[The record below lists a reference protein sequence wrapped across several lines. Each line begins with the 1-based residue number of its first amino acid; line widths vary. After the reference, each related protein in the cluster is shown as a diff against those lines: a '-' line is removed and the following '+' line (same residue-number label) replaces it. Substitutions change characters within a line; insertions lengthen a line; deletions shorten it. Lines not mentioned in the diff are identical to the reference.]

1 MGDTR
6 KQLLM
11 AVLVLSAGGAL
22 LTTPQPVSADTI
34 LHTTESLATTQSIEG
49 IAAVT
54 PSAGVAPVITDT
66 SDTKTKFANHNLWAL
81 GDSLAVGYNGAGDSD
96 SWSENL
102 HYNMKY
108 QTLHNEHAHS
118 GSQIAGPKPSGDPI
132 HFSKTVSDVISNA
145 AFTSDAQPV
154 VMIELGV
161 NDLNYSS
168 NNLKYVQERLS
179 QNIRTLR
186 QANPNVV
193 IYGILPFENYLGG
206 DFNTI
211 HGGGYSFNQ
220 LTDALTEVY
229 ASFKIP
235 VLDWVN
241 YDIDRSPN
249 SLGDKTVHP
258 TGETYAHMS
267 EIIADFMDKN
277 ANVLTPGTEKD
288 TGKYFYSNGWHWND
302 KGEAQYGLGKG
313 SNGVTQLAAGAQK
326 IAGTYYWFDPKSGAM
341 ATRAGDVDPSLIYY
355 IQEREG
361 LSNGEMLKILNN
373 KSGLLGVSTLSSDM
387 RDLEEVADTNEHA
400 KLALDMFL
408 NRVIRYLGQYTFEM
422 GGVDAIVFT
431 AGIGENAANVR
442 EDIIDRLDFLGIKL
456 DKEANNVRGVER
468 VISTD
473 DSTAKVLLVPTNE
486 ELEIARDVERLKAQA
501 GK

>member
-1 MGDTR
+1 MAKTLAINAGSSSL
-6 KQLLM
+6 KFQLLEM
-11 AVLVLSAGGAL
+11 PAETMIAKGQIERIGLPESVFTMKFNGEKTEIVRDIADHKEAIEEMLEQFRAQNVADKSEITGVGHRVVAGGEWFNKSGIVDEEVLHKIHRLADYAPLHNPANATGIEVFQEL
-22 LTTPQPVSADTI
+22 LPDAISVAVFDTAF
-34 LHTTESLATTQSIEG
+34 H
-49 IAAVT
+49 
-54 PSAGVAPVITDT
+54 
-66 SDTKTKFANHNLWAL
+66 
-81 GDSLAVGYNGAGDSD
+81 
-96 SWSENL
+96 
-102 HYNMKY
+102 
-108 QTLHNEHAHS
+108 QTL
-118 GSQIAGPKPSGDPI
+118 P
-132 HFSKTVSDVISNA
+132 
-145 AFTSDAQPV
+145 
-154 VMIELGV
+154 
-161 NDLNYSS
+161 
-168 NNLKYVQERLS
+168 R
-179 QNIRTLR
+179 
-186 QANPNVV
+186 
-193 IYGILPFENYLGG
+193 ENYLYPLPYEYYTKYGARKYG
-206 DFNTI
+206 A
-211 HGGGYSFNQ
+211 HGTSHRYVAER
-220 LTDALTEVY
+220 TA
-229 ASFKIP
+229 
-235 VLDWVN
+235 
-241 YDIDRSPN
+241 DI
-249 SLGDKTVHP
+249 
-258 TGETYAHMS
+258 
-267 EIIADFMDKN
+267 
-277 ANVLTPGTEKD
+277 
-288 TGKYFYSNGWHWND
+288 
-302 KGEAQYGLGKG
+302 LGKPLEELKIITLHLG
-313 SNGVTQLAAGAQK
+313 AGASITAIK
-326 IAGTYYWFDPKSGAM
+326 DGKSFDTSMGFTPLAGLMM

>member
-1 MGDTR
+1 MGKPLEELKIIT
-6 KQLLM
+6 LHLG
-11 AVLVLSAGGAL
+11 AGA
-22 LTTPQPVSADTI
+22 
-34 LHTTESLATTQSIEG
+34 SITAIKDG
-49 IAAVT
+49 K
-54 PSAGVAPVITDT
+54 SFDT
-66 SDTKTKFANHNLWAL
+66 SMGFTP
-81 GDSLAVGYNGAGDSD
+81 LA
-96 SWSENL
+96 
-102 HYNMKY
+102 
-108 QTLHNEHAHS
+108 
-118 GSQIAGPKPSGDPI
+118 
-132 HFSKTVSDVISNA
+132 
-145 AFTSDAQPV
+145 
-154 VMIELGV
+154 
-161 NDLNYSS
+161 
-168 NNLKYVQERLS
+168 
-179 QNIRTLR
+179 
-186 QANPNVV
+186 
-193 IYGILPFENYLGG
+193 
-206 DFNTI
+206 
-211 HGGGYSFNQ
+211 
-220 LTDALTEVY
+220 
-229 ASFKIP
+229 
-235 VLDWVN
+235 
-241 YDIDRSPN
+241 
-249 SLGDKTVHP
+249 
-258 TGETYAHMS
+258 
-267 EIIADFMDKN
+267 
-277 ANVLTPGTEKD
+277 
-288 TGKYFYSNGWHWND
+288 
-302 KGEAQYGLGKG
+302 GLM
-313 SNGVTQLAAGAQK
+313 
-326 IAGTYYWFDPKSGAM
+326 M

>member
-1 MGDTR
+1 MAKTLAINAGSSSL
-6 KQLLM
+6 KFQLLEM
-11 AVLVLSAGGAL
+11 PSETVIAKGQIERIGLPESVFTMKFNGEKTEIVRDIADHKEAIEEMLEQFRAQNVADKSEITGVGHRVVAGGEWFNKSVIVDEEVLHKIHRLADYAPLHNPANATGIEVFQEL
-22 LTTPQPVSADTI
+22 LPDAISVAVFDTAF
-34 LHTTESLATTQSIEG
+34 H
-49 IAAVT
+49 
-54 PSAGVAPVITDT
+54 
-66 SDTKTKFANHNLWAL
+66 
-81 GDSLAVGYNGAGDSD
+81 
-96 SWSENL
+96 
-102 HYNMKY
+102 
-108 QTLHNEHAHS
+108 QTL
-118 GSQIAGPKPSGDPI
+118 P
-132 HFSKTVSDVISNA
+132 
-145 AFTSDAQPV
+145 
-154 VMIELGV
+154 
-161 NDLNYSS
+161 
-168 NNLKYVQERLS
+168 R
-179 QNIRTLR
+179 
-186 QANPNVV
+186 
-193 IYGILPFENYLGG
+193 ENYLYPLPYEYYTKYGARKYG
-206 DFNTI
+206 A
-211 HGGGYSFNQ
+211 HGTSHRYVAER
-220 LTDALTEVY
+220 TA
-229 ASFKIP
+229 
-235 VLDWVN
+235 
-241 YDIDRSPN
+241 DI
-249 SLGDKTVHP
+249 
-258 TGETYAHMS
+258 
-267 EIIADFMDKN
+267 
-277 ANVLTPGTEKD
+277 
-288 TGKYFYSNGWHWND
+288 
-302 KGEAQYGLGKG
+302 LGKPLEELKIITLHLG
-313 SNGVTQLAAGAQK
+313 AGASITAIK
-326 IAGTYYWFDPKSGAM
+326 DGKSFDTSMGFTPLAGLMM

>member
-1 MGDTR
+1 MAKTLAINAGSSSL
-6 KQLLM
+6 KFQLLEM
-11 AVLVLSAGGAL
+11 PAETVIAKGQIERIGLPESVFTMKFNGEKTEIVRDIADHKEAIEEMLEQFRAQNVADKSEITGVGHRVVAGGEWFNKSVIVDEEVLHKIHRLADYAPLHNPANATGIEVFQEL
-22 LTTPQPVSADTI
+22 LPDAISVADF
-34 LHTTESLATTQSIEG
+34 
-49 IAAVT
+49 
-54 PSAGVAPVITDT
+54 DT
-66 SDTKTKFANHNLWAL
+66 AFH
-81 GDSLAVGYNGAGDSD
+81 
-96 SWSENL
+96 
-102 HYNMKY
+102 
-108 QTLHNEHAHS
+108 QTL
-118 GSQIAGPKPSGDPI
+118 P
-132 HFSKTVSDVISNA
+132 
-145 AFTSDAQPV
+145 
-154 VMIELGV
+154 
-161 NDLNYSS
+161 
-168 NNLKYVQERLS
+168 R
-179 QNIRTLR
+179 
-186 QANPNVV
+186 
-193 IYGILPFENYLGG
+193 ENYLYPLPYEYYTKYGARKYG
-206 DFNTI
+206 A
-211 HGGGYSFNQ
+211 HGTSHRYVAER
-220 LTDALTEVY
+220 TA
-229 ASFKIP
+229 
-235 VLDWVN
+235 
-241 YDIDRSPN
+241 DI
-249 SLGDKTVHP
+249 
-258 TGETYAHMS
+258 
-267 EIIADFMDKN
+267 
-277 ANVLTPGTEKD
+277 
-288 TGKYFYSNGWHWND
+288 
-302 KGEAQYGLGKG
+302 LGKPLEELKIITLHLG
-313 SNGVTQLAAGAQK
+313 AGASITAIK
-326 IAGTYYWFDPKSGAM
+326 DGKSFDTSMGFTPLAGLMM

>member
-1 MGDTR
+1 MAKTLAINAGSSSL
-6 KQLLM
+6 KFQLLEM
-11 AVLVLSAGGAL
+11 PAETVIAKGQIERIGLPESVFTMKFNGEKTEIVRDIADHKEAIEEMFEQFRAQNVADKSEITGVGHRVVAGGEWFNKSVIVDEEVLHKIHRLADYAPLHNPANATGIEVFQEL
-22 LTTPQPVSADTI
+22 LPDAISVAVFDTAF
-34 LHTTESLATTQSIEG
+34 H
-49 IAAVT
+49 
-54 PSAGVAPVITDT
+54 
-66 SDTKTKFANHNLWAL
+66 
-81 GDSLAVGYNGAGDSD
+81 
-96 SWSENL
+96 
-102 HYNMKY
+102 
-108 QTLHNEHAHS
+108 QTL
-118 GSQIAGPKPSGDPI
+118 P
-132 HFSKTVSDVISNA
+132 
-145 AFTSDAQPV
+145 
-154 VMIELGV
+154 
-161 NDLNYSS
+161 
-168 NNLKYVQERLS
+168 R
-179 QNIRTLR
+179 
-186 QANPNVV
+186 
-193 IYGILPFENYLGG
+193 ENYLYPLPYEYYTKYGARKYG
-206 DFNTI
+206 A
-211 HGGGYSFNQ
+211 HGTSHRYVAER
-220 LTDALTEVY
+220 TA
-229 ASFKIP
+229 
-235 VLDWVN
+235 
-241 YDIDRSPN
+241 DI
-249 SLGDKTVHP
+249 
-258 TGETYAHMS
+258 
-267 EIIADFMDKN
+267 
-277 ANVLTPGTEKD
+277 
-288 TGKYFYSNGWHWND
+288 
-302 KGEAQYGLGKG
+302 LGKPLEELKIITLHLG
-313 SNGVTQLAAGAQK
+313 AGASITAIK
-326 IAGTYYWFDPKSGAM
+326 DGKSFDTSMGFTPLAGLMM

>member
-1 MGDTR
+1 MAKTLAINAGSSSL
-6 KQLLM
+6 KFQLLEM
-11 AVLVLSAGGAL
+11 PAETVIAKGQIERIGLPESVFTMKFNGEKTEIVRDIADHKEAIEEMLEQFRAQNVADKSEITGGGHRVVAGGEWFNKSVIVDEEVLHKIHRLADYAPLHNPANATGIEVFQEL
-22 LTTPQPVSADTI
+22 LPDAISVAVFDTAF
-34 LHTTESLATTQSIEG
+34 H
-49 IAAVT
+49 
-54 PSAGVAPVITDT
+54 
-66 SDTKTKFANHNLWAL
+66 
-81 GDSLAVGYNGAGDSD
+81 
-96 SWSENL
+96 
-102 HYNMKY
+102 
-108 QTLHNEHAHS
+108 QTL
-118 GSQIAGPKPSGDPI
+118 P
-132 HFSKTVSDVISNA
+132 
-145 AFTSDAQPV
+145 
-154 VMIELGV
+154 
-161 NDLNYSS
+161 
-168 NNLKYVQERLS
+168 R
-179 QNIRTLR
+179 
-186 QANPNVV
+186 
-193 IYGILPFENYLGG
+193 ENYLYPLPYEYYTKYGARKYG
-206 DFNTI
+206 A
-211 HGGGYSFNQ
+211 HGTSHRYVAER
-220 LTDALTEVY
+220 TA
-229 ASFKIP
+229 
-235 VLDWVN
+235 
-241 YDIDRSPN
+241 DI
-249 SLGDKTVHP
+249 
-258 TGETYAHMS
+258 
-267 EIIADFMDKN
+267 
-277 ANVLTPGTEKD
+277 
-288 TGKYFYSNGWHWND
+288 
-302 KGEAQYGLGKG
+302 LGKPLEELKIITLHLG
-313 SNGVTQLAAGAQK
+313 AGASITAIK
-326 IAGTYYWFDPKSGAM
+326 DGKSFDTSMGFTPLAGLMM